1 MDWLFDRLTE
11 RSTWAGV
18 ITAVGTICGVAIKP
32 ELAVQITGAG
42 VAIASLA
49 LFIVKEKAS

>member
-1 MDWLFDRLTE
+1 MNWLFDRLTE
-11 RSTWAGV
+11 KSTWAGV
-18 ITAVGTICGVAIKP
+18 ITAVGTVCGIVIKP

-49 LFIVKEKAS
+49 LFIMKEDKA